1 MLRSVST
8 ELASA
13 IRTGRQPNRIKKV
26 KLLISNLELFFK
38 SEPPLLSVRGFEL
51 ALLPESKDVV
61 KRRPDKR
68 DVPTVGVAFD
78 QAKKETAQAEPVE
91 SRKQFFA
98 FDQAKKETAQA
109 EPVESRKQFLPRL
122 KHRMRRKQQIE
133 CDAQDK
139 RDRQKQTGRMTD
151 RN

>member
-91 SRKQFFA
+91 SRKQF
-98 FDQAKKETAQA
+98 
-109 EPVESRKQFLPRL
+109 LPRL